1 MLKTEESRPLAS
13 FVEQA
18 YLDYS
23 LYVILDRALPF
34 VGDGLKPVQRRIIY
48 AMAELGLAAPAKPK
62 KSARTVGDVIGKYHP
77 HGDSA
82 CYEAMVHMAQPFSQR
97 YPLIDGQGNWGSS
110 DDPKS
115 FAAMRY
121 TESRLSPYAKALL
134 QDLATAE
141 FRPNF
146 DSSLTEPTFL
156 PARLPNVLLNGA
168 TGIAV
173 GMATLI
179 LPHNLTEIVAA
190 CQALLA
196 NPELDDEA
204 LHQLVPGPDFPG
216 GGVIVSTPEE
226 LASLYRTGRGTVR
239 QRAAYEIDGKRII
252 ITALP
257 YQLAG
262 ARLQE
267 QIAKLVQQKKLPL
280 LEEMRDE
287 SDHEN
292 PVRLVLTAKSSREA
306 PRLLEQLWAS
316 TDLEKR
322 FSSQMNVIGLDG
334 RPAVKSLKT
343 LLTEWLSFR
352 RQNLRI
358 RCQQALQQLQ
368 ERLAVLA
375 ALRTVF
381 QHLDETIEIIRNG
394 DDPAAE
400 LTKRFA
406 FSAEQ
411 LAAVLNLRLR
421 ALARLEEAQLR
432 REQQQSEAEAARL
445 QRLLDDE
452 KRLDREIGRELA
464 VDSVLYQDGRR
475 CRLEPTAAAGV
486 PSLPPS
492 DEPLTVVFSRQGWV
506 RAGKGHQLQGEA
518 LPYKTGDGFLCQLA
532 TSSAATAVLFGS
544 DGRVHNLGLQD
555 LPSARGYGEPL
566 AASLSLDPTAS
577 LLTAVV
583 LEPRREYLVLSD
595 RATAFRCRGEDL
607 RSGKRQG
614 KALLTLAPEAR
625 ALALLPLPTDADAW
639 ALQLTL
645 SNGSSRT
652 LPLATVP
659 LLSKGKGKSLLRLPP
674 PLRLVAASLQPA
686 RPELSLL
693 D

>member
-146 DSSLTEPTFL
+146 DSSLTEPAFL

-358 RCQQALQQLQ
+358 RCQQALCQP
-368 ERLAVLA
+368 
-375 ALRTVF
+375 
-381 QHLDETIEIIRNG
+381 QHCRH
-394 DDPAAE
+394 
-400 LTKRFA
+400 
-406 FSAEQ
+406 
-411 LAAVLNLRLR
+411 
-421 ALARLEEAQLR
+421 
-432 REQQQSEAEAARL
+432 
-445 QRLLDDE
+445 
-452 KRLDREIGRELA
+452 
-464 VDSVLYQDGRR
+464 GRR
-475 CRLEPTAAAGV
+475 CRQHAQQKAAPACFGRV
-486 PSLPPS
+486 KFVQAQHGKQQQCVHPRAQCNGQ
-492 DEPLTVVFSRQGWV
+492 RQPHV
-506 RAGKGHQLQGEA
+506 LQMPHQQQVEYLCAGKRDDGDFGGRFHVLLCVKARGQNARHNHGGQPDGIGGQCVLRHLRVVRRKFAVHKQRGNQGE
-518 LPYKTGDGFLCQLA
+518 TQN
-532 TSSAATAVLFGS
+532 
-544 DGRVHNLGLQD
+544 RQ
-555 LPSARGYGEPL
+555 
-566 AASLSLDPTAS
+566 
-577 LLTAVV
+577 
-583 LEPRREYLVLSD
+583 PRR
-595 RATAFRCRGEDL
+595 RGNN
-607 RSGKRQG
+607 QYQ
-614 KALLTLAPEAR
+614 TEA
-625 ALALLPLPTDADAW
+625 
-639 ALQLTL
+639 Q
-645 SNGSSRT
+645 
-652 LPLATVP
+652 
-659 LLSKGKGKSLLRLPP
+659 PP
-674 PLRLVAASLQPA
+674 V
-686 RPELSLL
+686 
-693 D
+693 